1 MSTRKSDLIDGVL
14 SGIGRTAERSM
25 RMNQG
30 AAARLGVNA
39 TDMQVLQLLQSGPRT
54 AGELAKLTGL
64 TTASMTG
71 LIDRLEKAEFVTRVR
86 HATDR
91 RRVLIHLNDGRARAD
106 IAPLYG
112 PLLGTWRRAL
122 SAYTVEELTLI
133 TDFLARVEEGFDQ
146 ALGSR
151 ED

>member
-1 MSTRKSDLIDGVL
+1 MVDVDSPTRTPPATGGFTWS
-14 SGIGRTAERSM
+14 SHHSRS
-25 RMNQG
+25 RG
-30 AAARLGVNA
+30 CGDR
-39 TDMQVLQLLQSGPRT
+39 
-54 AGELAKLTGL
+54 LTGL

-91 RRVLIHLNDGRARAD
+91 RRVLIHLNDARARAD

-146 ALGSR
+146 ALGPQ
-151 ED
+151 EG

>member
-1 MSTRKSDLIDGVL
+1 MSTRKTDLIDAAL
-14 SGIGRTAERSM
+14 AGIGRTAERGM
-25 RMNQG
+25 RMNQS
-30 AAARLGVNA
+30 AAARLGINA

-54 AGELAKLTGL
+54 SSELAKLTGL

-71 LIDRLEKAEFVTRVR
+71 LVDRLEKAGFVTRVR
-86 HATDR
+86 HAADR
-91 RRVLIHLNDGRARAD
+91 RRVLIHLNDARARAD

-133 TDFLARVEEGFDQ
+133 TGFLTRVEEGFDKELGPQ
-146 ALGSR
+146 A
-151 ED
+151 D